1 MDKHKP
7 IALAAVQQNGE
18 GSHGIATRITAVSE
32 LGTMLADTAER
43 LFAAPEEAGA
53 HDAGWSDARWS
64 AIEGSG
70 LPLALVPEEAGGFGV
85 PVEEAL
91 ALIRQSG
98 RHALRL
104 PLAETIVANAAL
116 AAAGLPLA
124 DGPAALV
131 PAGTDRVAWGRNA
144 RTFVVQRDGKL
155 HRVTGRATVAT
166 EGSNLANMPRDVMTL
181 GDGESA
187 ASNGPGLLELG
198 GLARALQMAGALER
212 VLELTVDHVST
223 RVQFGR
229 PLSKFQAVQQEL
241 AKLAGEVA
249 AASAAADHAASAYA
263 EGADLAF
270 AVAVA
275 RTRIGEA
282 ASKANGISHQLHGAI
297 GFTREHALHRFTTA
311 LWAWRDEFG
320 TQRHWTLLLGKRA
333 LESGRE
339 DYWPMVVAA

>member
-1 MDKHKP
+1 
-7 IALAAVQQNGE
+7 
-18 GSHGIATRITAVSE
+18 
-32 LGTMLADTAER
+32 MLADTAER
-43 LFAAPEEAGA
+43 LFAAPDQAGA
-53 HDAGWSDARWS
+53 HDAAWSDARWS
-64 AIEGSG
+64 TIEESG

-98 RHALRL
+98 RHALPL

-124 DGPAALV
+124 EGPAALV
-131 PAGTDRVAWGRNA
+131 PTGTDRIAWGRNA
-144 RTFVVQRDGKL
+144 RTFVVERDGQL
-155 HRVTGRATVAT
+155 HRVTGAATVAT
-166 EGSNLANMPRDVMTL
+166 QGANLANLPRDAMTL
-181 GDGESA
+181 GDGA
-187 ASNGPGLLELG
+187 AAAANGPGLLELG
-198 GLARALQMAGALER
+198 ALARALQMAGALER
-212 VLELTVDHVST
+212 VLELTVEHVST

-229 PLSKFQAVQQEL
+229 PLSKFQAIQQEL

-275 RTRIGEA
+275 RARIGGA
-282 ASKANGISHQLHGAI
+282 ASKANGIAHQLHGAI
-297 GFTREHALHRFTTA
+297 GFTREHALHRFTTS

-320 TQRHWTLLLGKRA
+320 TQRYWTLLLGKRA
-333 LESGRE
+333 LESGR
-339 DYWPMVVAA
+339 DGFWPMVVAA